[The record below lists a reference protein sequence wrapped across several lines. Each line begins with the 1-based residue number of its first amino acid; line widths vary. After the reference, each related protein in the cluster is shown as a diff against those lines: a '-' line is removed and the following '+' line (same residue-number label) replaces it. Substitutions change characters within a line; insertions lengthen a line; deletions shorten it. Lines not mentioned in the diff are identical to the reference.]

1 MPAVAYKR
9 AKLDESY
16 DAIVIGSG
24 MGGLTTASLLARH
37 ARKRVLVLERH
48 YEWGGFTHV
57 FRRPGYEWDVGV
69 HYIGNVSPGRQTRRI
84 FDHLTD
90 GRLDWAPMPDVYDR
104 IFVGDRAYDF
114 PSGVERFREQM
125 KQYFPEE
132 GKAIDGY
139 LAAVFACQRWMSL
152 YMAEKVLPR
161 PLARLVGGLLRWP
174 YLRWAGQTTSRVL
187 RRLTRNPELVT
198 VLTGQWGDY
207 GLPPAQSS
215 FAMHAAV
222 AAHYFGGAAY
232 PVGGSSRIA
241 ADLAPAI
248 EEAGGCVV
256 VSAEVASIIVEGN
269 RVAGVRMADGREV
282 RAPIVVSDAG
292 AANTALRLLPPD
304 LPATRDLVRDVR
316 RLSPSMAHLCL
327 HVGLRQALGEPGFE
341 GTNLWIYRDVNHD
354 AQLARFVDD
363 PSREFPVLFISFPS
377 AKDPTFSE
385 RYPGRATIEVVAPAP
400 FDQFERWADTRW
412 KKRGDEYDAL
422 KAALQ
427 ARLLDELERRVPAV
441 KGRIEYVELSTPL
454 STKHFAGFARGEVY
468 GLAHTPER
476 FRARNLGVRTG
487 LRGLYLTGAD
497 ACLAGVTGAMMG
509 GVLTA
514 SAVLG
519 RNLLPVVAKGAA
531 ATQRAR
537 FT

>member
-1 MPAVAYKR
+1 MPVVAYKR
-9 AKLDESY
+9 ANLDQAY

-24 MGGLTTASLLARH
+24 IGGLTTASLLARH
-37 ARKRVLVLERH
+37 AGKRVLVLERH
-48 YEWGGFTHV
+48 YECGGFTHV

-69 HYIGNVSPGRQTRRI
+69 HYIGNTAPGRQTRRI

-90 GRLDWAPMPDVYDR
+90 GRLDWAPLPDVYDR

-114 PSGVERFREQM
+114 PSGVERFRDQM
-125 KQYFPEE
+125 KQHFPEE

-139 LAAVFACQRWMSL
+139 LAAVFACQRWMGL

-161 PLARLVGGLLRWP
+161 SLSRLVGGLLRWP
-174 YLRWAGQTTSRVL
+174 YVRWAGQTTSRVL

-222 AAHYFGGAAY
+222 AAHYFGGASY

-241 ADLAPAI
+241 ETMAPAI
-248 EEAGGCVV
+248 EASGGCVV
-256 VSAEVASIIVEGN
+256 VSAEVASIIGQGERAV
-269 RVAGVRMADGREV
+269 GVRMVDGREI
-282 RAPIVVSDAG
+282 RASIVVSDAG

-327 HVGLRQALGEPGFE
+327 YVGVRREPDQPEFE
-341 GTNLWIYRDVNHD
+341 GTNLWCYRDVNHD
-354 AQLARFVDD
+354 AQLARFLDD
-363 PSREFPVLFISFPS
+363 PTRDFPVVFISFPS

-385 RYPGRATIEVVAPAP
+385 RFPGRATIEVVAPAP
-400 FDQFERWADTRW
+400 FEQFEAWSSTRW
-412 KKRGDEYDAL
+412 KKRGEAYDAF
-422 KAALQ
+422 KASLQ

-441 KGRIEYVELSTPL
+441 KGRIDYVELSTPL
-454 STKHFAGFARGEVY
+454 STKHFVGFERGEVY

-476 FRARNLGVRTG
+476 FRARSLGPRTG
-487 LRGLYLTGAD
+487 LGGLYLTGAD

-514 SAVLG
+514 SAILK
-519 RNLLPVVAKGAA
+519 RNLLPVVVKGAA
-531 ATQRAR
+531 PP
-537 FT
+537 